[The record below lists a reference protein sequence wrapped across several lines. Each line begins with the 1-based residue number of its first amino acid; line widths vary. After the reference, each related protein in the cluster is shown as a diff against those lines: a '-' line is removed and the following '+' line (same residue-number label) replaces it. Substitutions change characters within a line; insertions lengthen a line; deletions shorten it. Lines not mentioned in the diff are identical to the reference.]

1 VDLYEF
7 KAGLFYIVSS
17 STARAMQRDPVKGAG
32 GSREWWLMPL
42 IPALGR
48 QRQADF

>member
-1 VDLYEF
+1 LKKTDNFDFCVENYGNNLYF
-7 KAGLFYIVSS
+7 KKIRRTG
-17 STARAMQRDPVKGAG
+17 QWG
-32 GSREWWLMPL
+32 LMPL